1 MKFITGEIEKFF
13 EQVSYKGNET
23 SVIIDPPRKGC
34 SENFLQQLFV
44 FKHKSCLRFC
54 NPATQMR
61 DLNLFIQN
69 GYKLTRTQPFDLFP
83 QTRHL
88 ECIMTLNNHILF
100 DFRF

>member
-44 FKHKSCLRFC
+44 FKPQKVVYVSV
-54 NPATQMR
+54 
-61 DLNLFIQN
+61 
-69 GYKLTRTQPFDLFP
+69 TQPL
-83 QTRHL
+83 R
-88 ECIMTLNNHILF
+88 
-100 DFRF
+100 